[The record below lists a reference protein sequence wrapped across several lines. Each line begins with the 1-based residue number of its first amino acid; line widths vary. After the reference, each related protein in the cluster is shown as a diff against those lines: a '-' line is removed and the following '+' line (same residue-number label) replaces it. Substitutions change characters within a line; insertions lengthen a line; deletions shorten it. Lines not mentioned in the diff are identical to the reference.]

1 MESIFVCRCL
11 LKASN
16 LVHIAILRLIHGSR
30 SFSELVNR
38 SKDMKERMNF
48 IYKLPSQSK
57 KEEHQSVRAWRLK
70 ESDKILSSYNSFNV
84 EDIMFIIRTAGI
96 QAFSRLLVLIQL

>member
-1 MESIFVCRCL
+1 MESIFICRCL
-11 LKASN
+11 LEVSSF
-16 LVHIAILRLIHGSR
+16 VYIAILSLIYGPR

-96 QAFSRLLVLIQL
+96 QAFSRL